1 MALALQPTDTGKT
14 FVIADTPPRRAIP
27 NYTYAVIFVGSAPA
41 GVNGRGP
48 ARTSQNVRA
57 GVVRNANYLE
67 TFETNRQS
75 VVEDFAWDST
85 NTLAYQ
91 GIWSFGALNYGANLN
106 ASAYIPQTRLG
117 TNGELRFW
125 TIARTGA
132 TDSGIVE
139 ISRNRGATWTPVLT
153 LNRNTHPEWANGQNV
168 WFEKAVSL
176 TPFNT
181 DTIVTRFRLLSGA
194 TGGGFG
200 WLIDDISLTQGVLS
214 TNSPTSKPYQF
225 ALEQNYP
232 NPFNPTTMI
241 QYELAS
247 PSEVK
252 LRVFDVLGR
261 EVATLINAR
270 QSAGRYRVEF
280 NASRLSSGVYFYRLE
295 TQNFSQT
302 RKMFLVK

>member
-1 MALALQPTDTGKT
+1 
-14 FVIADTPPRRAIP
+14 
-27 NYTYAVIFVGSAPA
+27 
-41 GVNGRGP
+41 
-48 ARTSQNVRA
+48 
-57 GVVRNANYLE
+57 
-67 TFETNRQS
+67 
-75 VVEDFAWDST
+75 
-85 NTLAYQ
+85 
-91 GIWSFGALNYGANLN
+91 
-106 ASAYIPQTRLG
+106 
-117 TNGELRFW
+117 
-125 TIARTGA
+125 
-132 TDSGIVE
+132 
-139 ISRNRGATWTPVLT
+139 
-153 LNRNTHPEWANGQNV
+153 
-168 WFEKAVSL
+168 
-176 TPFNT
+176 
-181 DTIVTRFRLLSGA
+181 LSGA

-214 TNSPTSKPYQF
+214 TNAPISKPYQF